1 MTFKMAGLVTGLLA
15 LAFTACAEQVS
26 APDRAASERAELVQ
40 RVRDLHASVAA
51 AGGMTADHL
60 RALEGLKK
68 DVADWQLATG
78 RTDMGFLA
86 PSPVSATDGQPTNA
100 ETLAAPTQPGGGSC
114 GPCVPVVVM
123 GDLICFIEVVPP
135 CINGKRTG
143 KCLYACFFNLDQ
155 EESWP
160 IRR

>member
-1 MTFKMAGLVTGLLA
+1 MMWKMKGLAAGMIALSLLG
-15 LAFTACAEQVS
+15 CSEQVS
-26 APDRAASERAELVQ
+26 APDRAAVERARLVQ
-40 RVRDLHASVAA
+40 RVSDLHASVTA
-51 AGGMTADHL
+51 AGGMTAAHL
-60 RALEGLKK
+60 ASLNELKA
-68 DVADWQLATG
+68 DVEAWRQVTG
-78 RTDMGFLA
+78 RTDMGFLT
-86 PSPVSATDGQPTNA
+86 PGPVSGTEEPPNTGTYAVPST
-100 ETLAAPTQPGGGSC
+100 GGGGTC